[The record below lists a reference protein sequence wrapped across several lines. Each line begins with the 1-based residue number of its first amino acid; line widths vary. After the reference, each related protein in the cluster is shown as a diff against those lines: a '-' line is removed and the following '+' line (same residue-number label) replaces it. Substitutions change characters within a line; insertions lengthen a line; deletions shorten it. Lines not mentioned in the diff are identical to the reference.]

1 MSSARSALTRAGAA
15 RSERKQTAARW
26 AAWGLL
32 GAVLAILAIFLLVQ
46 LHWTW
51 RTEGVRAAG
60 VLLFTSFVI
69 FPPLV
74 VLEIVE
80 SILFPAR
87 RGEQKQ
93 AAKSKWSIPPIR
105 LAPGTMCAL
114 DGIVTHRR
122 IEQADNAFAYR
133 VRYYL
138 VPLDAPPA
146 SFSGD
151 HLTAEEARAF
161 ADTGEQRALR
171 LSALGVEKNTETFD
185 LACAHLQTGRCSC

>member
-1 MSSARSALTRAGAA
+1 LTFDPAF
-15 RSERKQTAARW
+15 SESNRTLQTAARW

-32 GAVLAILAIFLLVQ
+32 GAVLAILALFLLVQ

-51 RTEGVRAAG
+51 RTEGTRAAG

-69 FPPLV
+69 FPPLI

-87 RGEQKQ
+87 GGGRKQ
-93 AAKSKWSIPPIR
+93 AAKSKWGTPPIR

-151 HLTAEEARAF
+151 HLTAAEARAF
-161 ADTGEQRALR
+161 ADTGGQHALC
-171 LSALGVEKNTETFD
+171 LSCSALAVEKSLTTWST
-185 LACAHLQTGRCSC
+185 CAHLQTGRCSC